1 MRNWGLKL
9 FSFLVAL
16 ILWLALIPEEKTFSE
31 KSLTVSLELYNIPSG
46 LDVVEKP
53 PSTVDVKIRA
63 PKRLIG
69 QITPANVQAV
79 LDLRNARPDVEN
91 YLLNESMIT
100 APPGAEVKEVRPR
113 QVSLKLERT
122 VAVMLDVEPY
132 VIGEL
137 QEGLGMVNIEVIPP
151 QVLVRGPE
159 SKIDKREKVRTTPVD
174 LSPLTQSTEIEANLI
189 LPSPD
194 LQFASAQTAV
204 RVKILIQEDKIEEK
218 PPVKK
223 K

>member
-16 ILWLALIPEEKTFSE
+16 ILWLALIPEEKIFSE
-31 KSLTVSLELYNIPSG
+31 KNLTVSLELYNIPSG
-46 LDVVEKP
+46 MDVVEKP
-53 PSTVDVKIRA
+53 PSMVEVKVRA

-69 QITPANVQAV
+69 QITPANVRAV

-91 YLLNESMIT
+91 YPLDESMISV
-100 APPGAEVKEVRPR
+100 PPDAEVKEVRPR
-113 QVSLKLERT
+113 QVSLKLEKT
-122 VAVMLDVEPY
+122 VAVMLDVEPLI
-132 VIGEL
+132 IGEL
-137 QEGLGMVNIEVIPP
+137 REGLGVVKIEVLPP

-159 SKIDKREKVRTTPVD
+159 SKIDESEKVRTTPVN
-174 LSPLTQSTEIEANLI
+174 LSTLTQSTEIEAYLI

-204 RVKILIQEDKIEEK
+204 RVKVLIQEDKTEKK
-218 PPVKK
+218 PPVNKK
-223 K
+223 